1 MGHRGYGADQ
11 DHQQVDLHHFPPRLS
26 RPLTARRIDPLAIS
40 TPVVDER

>member
-1 MGHRGYGADQ
+1 MGHRGDGADQ
-11 DHQQVDLHHFPPRLS
+11 DHQHVDLHHFPRLS